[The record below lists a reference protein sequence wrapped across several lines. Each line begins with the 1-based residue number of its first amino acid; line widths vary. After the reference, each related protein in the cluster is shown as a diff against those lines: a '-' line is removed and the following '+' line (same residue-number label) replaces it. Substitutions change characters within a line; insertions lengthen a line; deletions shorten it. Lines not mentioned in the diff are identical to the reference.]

1 MISLSSKSVAKIRQD
16 FRLSFLIANNH
27 FYPDYNPG
35 EGFWCQSHNCSS
47 KLPQTLERALQR
59 LPQHSTTLADPTIQS
74 AANTAAPSVACSTH
88 PVIPDDVRAT
98 VTVVAKQPIVCV
110 RSRLPFSFSQANCLH
125 LPAVC
130 VASPLLHSDW
140 CGIQGTHSTSH
151 GSYLLHLLAD

>member
-1 MISLSSKSVAKIRQD
+1 MFFFFSKSVAKIRQD
-16 FRLSFLIANNH
+16 FRLCLFWSQKIIFAPVTTLVKDSDGNLITTVANCLKHLREH
-27 FYPDYNPG
+27 F
-35 EGFWCQSHNCSS
+35 S
-47 KLPQTLERALQR
+47 L

-74 AANTAAPSVACSTH
+74 AANTAAPSVACSTY

-110 RSRLPFSFSQANCLH
+110 RSRLPFSFSQTDCLH

-130 VASPLLHSDW
+130 VVSPLLHSDW

-151 GSYLLHLLAD
+151 ASY